1 MFSVIDDLADR
12 VIVPPRVRVWSR
24 GEWHLYFD
32 PYNFAWVR
40 VNDSGRLLLELFCK
54 HKTIGE
60 AAEYIST
67 QHKIAPEKAEAL
79 TRTFVDKLTAS
90 GFLHKGEYQ
99 ERPRFVFPKFKFPL
113 MVYLHMT
120 NRCNL
125 KCPYCYNKE
134 DRHAKLKLEHKGQL
148 YPELTTAEF
157 KTLIGR
163 ILDCGAKQLFF
174 TGGEPLMRT
183 DTMELV
189 EFARGRG
196 RHLFLE
202 MLTNATKITEE
213 IAERICKTLDVVTIS
228 LDGHCRELH
237 EFYRGKNTFEPTI
250 RGIKMLVRKRAEL
263 RQATPRIC
271 TVPVITQKSVSS
283 LTDIFKFS
291 LEDLGIDVLSPIIF
305 QAGDNQELS
314 LGQIPSL
321 DSYSKETNRLGQY
334 LKERAAAS
342 ACPQF
347 SPTAVVPRSHCGA
360 GFGELSID
368 PSGYIYPCQSLHFP
382 EFLCGTIREK
392 DIKDIYTESP
402 VLQKLRSIT
411 GASLDVCSHCD
422 LLYVC
427 NGGCRA
433 SAYNVYRQADAYN
446 EIYCKHLETLSVNRM
461 FGGTEMEAS
470 CSPR

>member
-1 MFSVIDDLADR
+1 M
-12 VIVPPRVRVWSR
+12 
-24 GEWHLYFD
+24 
-32 PYNFAWVR
+32 
-40 VNDSGRLLLELFCK
+40 
-54 HKTIGE
+54 
-60 AAEYIST
+60 
-67 QHKIAPEKAEAL
+67 
-79 TRTFVDKLTAS
+79 
-90 GFLHKGEYQ
+90 
-99 ERPRFVFPKFKFPL
+99 
-113 MVYLHMT
+113 
-120 NRCNL
+120 
-125 KCPYCYNKE
+125 
-134 DRHAKLKLEHKGQL
+134 
-148 YPELTTAEF
+148 
-157 KTLIGR
+157 IGR

-196 RHLFLE
+196 SRLFLE
-202 MLTNATKITEE
+202 MLTNATKINEE
-213 IAERICKTLDVVTIS
+213 TAERICKTLDVVTIS